1 MKCRC
6 ASDKHGHK
14 PGKCENLATESHR
27 LCKPCHDA
35 EIQQIKAASPRGT
48 SASDRE
54 NSFELL
60 PRHKKPRHV
69 GHDAD
74 PGLSPAS
81 PASWT
86 GIIWLATKPDVLC
99 NVPKR
104 RSPEGPGSSLL
115 EVVPSRSAAS
125 DALPR
130 WRPNKAT
137 TSKLVP
143 ALFGEKCHCV
153 R

>member
-74 PGLSPAS
+74 RGFRQPAQRPGL
-81 PASWT
+81 
-86 GIIWLATKPDVLC
+86 
-99 NVPKR
+99 
-104 RSPEGPGSSLL
+104 GS
-115 EVVPSRSAAS
+115 
-125 DALPR
+125 
-130 WRPNKAT
+130 
-137 TSKLVP
+137 
-143 ALFGEKCHCV
+143 FG
-153 R
+153 